1 MTPTKTTQAKKLN
14 WGILGA
20 ARVNERLL
28 PAIIEAQNSQLVA
41 IASRRAGAAKATLDK
56 YAPCHG
62 NVNCYDDL
70 ESLINDEN
78 VHAVYCPMANNEHVE
93 WALKAINA
101 GKHVLIEK
109 PMALTVADIEA
120 IEQAALK
127 NNVKVMEGFMYRFH
141 PQHARVKEL
150 VESGLIGDV
159 LSVRASY
166 SFLMKPNRMYR
177 IAGSVENGGGA
188 MWDIGPYAIHTLR
201 WAMGL
206 NNVGLKNLDLGNAAQ
221 NGKPIEPKSVTVHA
235 KFNEAGADIVTSGI
249 LDFGN
254 DSEGRARFGHFDV
267 SFERS
272 RKSEYEIIGTKGW
285 LKCHAAWVFQNDVP
299 VISWALEDGKYAE
312 ERFAH
317 SNHFNLE
324 IEHFSD
330 CVLNDKAPMLDLAD
344 AKNNCKAIEA
354 VLKSA
359 AIGGLVVCK

>member
-1 MTPTKTTQAKKLN
+1 MTIATKSAPRKLK

-28 PAIIEAQNSQLVA
+28 PAIVAASNSELVA
-41 IASRRAGAAKATLDK
+41 IASRRAGAAKAVLDQ

-62 NVNCYDDL
+62 SVACYDDMEAL
-70 ESLINDEN
+70 LSDSN
-78 VHAVYCPMANNEHVE
+78 VQAVYCPMANSEHVE

-109 PMALTVADIEA
+109 PMALTVADIETIEAAA
-120 IEQAALK
+120 IK
-127 NNVKVMEGFMYRFH
+127 NQVEVMEGFMYRFH
-141 PQHARVKEL
+141 PQHARVKEI
-150 VESGLIGDV
+150 VASGLIGDV

-166 SFLMKPNRMYR
+166 SFLMKPARMYR
-177 IAGSVENGGGA
+177 IASSVQHGGGA

-201 WAMGL
+201 WCFGL
-206 NNVGLKNLDLGNAAQ
+206 ADATQTGRPA
-221 NGKPIEPKSVTVHA
+221 EPKSITAHA
-235 KFNEAGADIVTSGI
+235 QLNAAGADMVTSGI

-254 DSEGRARFGHFDV
+254 DSQDRARFGHFDV

-272 RKSEYEIIGTKGW
+272 RKSEYEIIGSKGW
-285 LKCHAAWVFQNDVP
+285 VKCHAAWTFQNDVP

-312 ERFAH
+312 ERFAP

-330 CVLNDKAPMLDLAD
+330 CVLNDKAPLLDFAD
-344 AKNNCKAIEA
+344 AKANCRAIAA
-354 VLKSA
+354 VLQSA
-359 AIGGLVVCK
+359 LGGGGAVFLSDAQY

>member
-1 MTPTKTTQAKKLN
+1 MSKLK

-28 PAIIEAQNSQLVA
+28 PAIIEASNAELVA
-41 IASRRAGAAKATLDK
+41 VASRRAGAAKATLDK
-56 YAPCHG
+56 YAPCHQ
-62 NVNCYDDL
+62 NVTCYDDMDA
-70 ESLINDEN
+70 LINDKN
-78 VHAVYCPMANNEHVE
+78 VDAIYCPMANNEHAE

-120 IEQAALK
+120 IEAAAIK

-141 PQHARVKEL
+141 PQHARVKEI

-159 LSVRASY
+159 LSCKASY
-166 SFLMKPNRMYR
+166 SFLMRPARMYR
-177 IAGSVENGGGA
+177 IASGVKDGGGA
-188 MWDIGPYAIHTLR
+188 MWDIGPYAIHSLR
-201 WAMGL
+201 WAFGL
-206 NNVGLKNLDLGNAAQ
+206 NGGL
-221 NGKPIEPKSVTVHA
+221 EPKSVIAHA
-235 KFNEAGADIVTSGI
+235 KLNEVGADIVTSGV

-254 DSEGRARFGHFDV
+254 DAEGRARFGHFDI

-285 LKCHAAWVFQNDVP
+285 VKCHAAWVFQNDVP

-312 ERFAH
+312 ERFAP
-317 SNHFNLE
+317 SNHFTLE

-330 CVLNDKAPMLDLAD
+330 CVLNNKTLHLSFAD
-344 AKNNCKAIEA
+344 AKANCKAIEA
-354 VLKSA
+354 VLQSVSSGA
-359 AIGGLVVCK
+359 RVSLV